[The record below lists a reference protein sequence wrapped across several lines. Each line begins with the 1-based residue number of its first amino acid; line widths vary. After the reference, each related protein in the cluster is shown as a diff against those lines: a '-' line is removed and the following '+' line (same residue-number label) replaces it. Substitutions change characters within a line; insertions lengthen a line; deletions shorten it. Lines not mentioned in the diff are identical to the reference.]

1 MVELESTNCYHAT
14 TSGAGLS
21 SISSAAQGGYMFVCM
36 YSNSRR
42 NWLQH
47 TGGIA
52 VDTPAAVARLFFF
65 SQRVPFS
72 KLDFSSIPIISNGVL
87 LPLHLDLPP
96 GRGSCPSGRATSPFW
111 LEGGTVAA
119 MHQHGTFMVGGEKD

>member
-1 MVELESTNCYHAT
+1 
-14 TSGAGLS
+14 
-21 SISSAAQGGYMFVCM
+21 MFVCM
-36 YSNSRR
+36 YSNRRR

-47 TGGIA
+47 TGGIT

-65 SQRVPFS
+65 SQRVPLS
-72 KLDFSSIPIISNGVL
+72 KLDFSSPFLLLVTVML

-119 MHQHGTFMVGGEKD
+119 MHQHGAFMVGGEKD